1 MILLHPDG
9 RAIGEPNS
17 SGMRDRVFFMHGD
30 EVYFL
35 ICIDESSWF
44 FSALFEQRA
53 I

>member
-1 MILLHPDG
+1 MILLHRDG
-9 RAIGEPNS
+9 SSRWVDDRGISTRA
-17 SGMRDRVFFMHGD
+17 FFMHED

-44 FSALFEQRA
+44 FSALFEQHV